1 MSFGK
6 TQATS
11 LIPRNFSIFCDNNV
25 FDVLQ
30 LYFELLFLKSI
41 VAITKLLFTWVYQR
55 WNLYFGERIETGC
68 KATQE
73 NRKKAGTVSERAT
86 AEITSA
92 QHGIFSVFCSTER
105 DVPIHD
111 DAQKFSLWDWE
122 LLPAANRLYE
132 RNVFHDA
139 PYTNEWARD

>member
-41 VAITKLLFTWVYQR
+41 VAITKLLNIAQNCEIHNTKGALCPETSRLAFT
-55 WNLYFGERIETGC
+55 FIFPT
-68 KATQE
+68 
-73 NRKKAGTVSERAT
+73 AGQNADTVIFIQHRGRAACRRRMQMPCCGSLPKT
-86 AEITSA
+86 PAGPTPCTLAAAPLRCFPRGRSA
-92 QHGIFSVFCSTER
+92 
-105 DVPIHD
+105 P
-111 DAQKFSLWDWE
+111 
-122 LLPAANRLYE
+122 
-132 RNVFHDA
+132 
-139 PYTNEWARD
+139 

>member
-41 VAITKLLFTWVYQR
+41 VAITKLLNIAQNCENWH
-55 WNLYFGERIETGC
+55 RIMNS
-68 KATQE
+68 AYILL
-73 NRKKAGTVSERAT
+73 T
-86 AEITSA
+86 A
-92 QHGIFSVFCSTER
+92 
-105 DVPIHD
+105 DN
-111 DAQKFSLWDWE
+111 
-122 LLPAANRLYE
+122 ANRVISKNVE
-132 RNVFHDA
+132 RQWNIV
-139 PYTNEWARD
+139 